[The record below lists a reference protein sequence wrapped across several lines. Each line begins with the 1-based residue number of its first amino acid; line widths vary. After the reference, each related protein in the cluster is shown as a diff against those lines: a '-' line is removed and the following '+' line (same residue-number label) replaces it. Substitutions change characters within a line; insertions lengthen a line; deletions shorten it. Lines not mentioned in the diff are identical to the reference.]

1 MRLPVISFILAA
13 CVSSAVAQKSALPTK
28 SGQCLVVLT
37 DSWKATRG
45 ELIAW
50 ERTGVSPWRRRGS
63 SVPVRVG
70 KTGLAWG
77 RGLLHDQTLP
87 GPHKMEGDDKAPAGF
102 FHLGT
107 AFGYAGEAPATK
119 MAYLPL
125 SNNIVG
131 VDDPASRYYN
141 QLVDQSKIGRPDW
154 RSAEKMIL
162 SDVRYKWGSVVKHNV
177 PPKAGAGS
185 CIFLHVWKDAQTAT
199 TGCTAM
205 PEKAI
210 VDLIQWLD
218 PARHPLLIQLPAP
231 IYKELRAKWDLPER
245 VR

>member
-13 CVSSAVAQKSALPTK
+13 CVSSAVAQKNALPAN

-37 DSWKATRG
+37 DSWSATRG
-45 ELIAW
+45 TLVAL
-50 ERTGVSPWRRRGS
+50 ERTEGSPWRRRG

-77 RGLLHDQTLP
+77 RGLWQDPALS
-87 GPHKMEGDDKAPAGF
+87 GPHKREGDDKAPAGLF
-102 FHLGT
+102 YLGT
-107 AFGYAGEAPATK
+107 AFGYAHQAPATK

-125 SNNIVG
+125 SHNIVA
-131 VDDPASRYYN
+131 VDDPGSRFYN
-141 QLVDQSKIGRPDW
+141 ELVDQSKIQRPDW
-154 RSAEKMIL
+154 RSAEEMIL
-162 SDVRYKWGSVVKHNV
+162 SDVRYKWGVVVKHNM
-177 PPKAGAGS
+177 PPQKGAGS
-185 CIFLHVWKDAQTAT
+185 CIFLHVWKDPQTAT

-210 VDLIQWLD
+210 VDLMQWLD

-231 IYKELRAKWDLPER
+231 IYKELQAKWDLPER
-245 VR
+245 VW